1 MSFDPAGFAVRRW
14 QFTLVA
20 FALLAVLGLNAF
32 FSIPR
37 SEDPHFPIPIMVVRA
52 VLPGA
57 EPTEMEQLVADP
69 LEDALDGLDDVEEI
83 RSTSQDGAAVVQ
95 VSFDW
100 SVEPDRKYDEVVREV
115 NAIRSR
121 LPDGLALLEVRRAR
135 TTEVAI
141 VQVALV
147 SDHLPMRRLEKV
159 AERLRERLA
168 RTPGVRQAE
177 YWGAPPSEVQVALDL
192 PKLSA
197 LQLPATAVADALAAA
212 GAEAPIGA
220 VHAGDRRFNVKSGGA
235 FRDLEAIRQTPVR
248 SVDGRVVRVQDVAQ
262 VGWAQAE
269 ATHLTRFNG
278 QRALFVTVKQ
288 KDGADVAKVTR
299 SVNAALDEFERSLPP
314 GVKLER
320 AFQQSENVKHRLNRL
335 FRDFGLA
342 LTLVLI
348 TLLPLGLRAGVVV
361 MMSIPLSLLM
371 GLAVMQGFGFTL
383 NQLAI
388 AGFVLSLGLLVD
400 DSIVVTENIA
410 RRLREGEDR
419 TAAAVNGT
427 RQISL
432 AVLGCTAT
440 LMLAFLPLM
449 ALPEG
454 SGAYIRSLPVA
465 VLTTVGASLIVSLTI
480 VPFLASRIL
489 SRHEDPEGNAL
500 LRTINGGI
508 HRFYTPILHRALAR
522 PWIALA
528 IILGICATTIPMLGA
543 IGSSLFPAA
552 ETPQFIVR
560 IETQQGTAL
569 AKTDE
574 ALRFVE
580 RRLAQE
586 EAIVWRAANLGRGNP
601 QIFYNVNQAE
611 PQPNYAEVY
620 ASLEAWEPGE
630 SGALLD
636 ALRRDFDRYPGA
648 RIRVIVFE
656 NGPPIE
662 APIAVRL
669 QGQNLEVLKA
679 LAGQA
684 EGVLKATPGAR
695 DVVNPMRLDRT
706 DLELGLDE
714 AKAAAL
720 GVPAGA
726 GRRIARLAL
735 SGEPVARYRDA
746 DGDDYAVNVR
756 LPMAGRNELAALED
770 IYLPTTTGSAVPLGV
785 VAEPELTSSPARI
798 DRIDRLRTVTVT
810 AYVSTGYL
818 TSAVTEDVVAR
829 LESEL
834 NLPPGY
840 TLSLG
845 GQAEAQSESF
855 AGLGAAIMIAVFGI
869 LAVLVLEFGRFRT
882 ALVVA
887 GIIPLG
893 LFGAVT
899 ALWITGN
906 SMSFTATIGM
916 IALIGIEIKN
926 SILLVDFT
934 EQLRRG
940 GMALRP
946 AIERAGEVRFL
957 PVLLTSVTAIAGL
970 APLALEGS
978 GLYSPL
984 AIAII
989 GGLVTST
996 VLSRVA
1002 TPVMY
1007 WLLSRGEKAAEPTA
1021 EAGAAAPS
1029 PAV

>member
-1 MSFDPAGFAVRRW
+1 MRFDPAGFAVRRW
-14 QFTLVA
+14 QFTLLA

-32 FSIPR
+32 NSIPR
-37 SEDPHFPIPIMVVRA
+37 SEDPHFPIPVVIVRA

-57 EPTEMEQLVADP
+57 EPTEVEQLIADP
-69 LEDALDGLDDVEEI
+69 LEDVLDGLDDVGEI
-83 RSTSQDGAAVVQ
+83 RSFSQDGAAVIQ
-95 VSFDW
+95 VEFDW
-100 SVEPDRKYDEVVREV
+100 SVDPVRKYDEVVREV
-115 NAIRSR
+115 NALRPS
-121 LPDGLALLEVRRAR
+121 LPQGLVSLEVQRAR
-135 TTEVAI
+135 TTEVAV

-147 SDHLPMRRLEKV
+147 SEHLPMRRLEKV

-168 RTPGVRQAE
+168 RAPGVRQAE
-177 YWGAPPSEVQVALDL
+177 YWGAPASEVQVALDL
-192 PKLSA
+192 PRLSA

-212 GAEAPIGA
+212 GAETPIGA

-235 FRDLEAIRQTPVR
+235 FRDLEAIAQTPVR
-248 SVDGRVVRVQDVAQ
+248 AVDGRVVRVRDVAQ
-262 VGWAQAE
+262 VSWAQAE
-269 ATHLTRFNG
+269 PTHLARFNG

-288 KDGADVAKVTR
+288 KDGADVARITR
-299 SVNAALDEFERSLPP
+299 NVNAALDEFEKSLPP

-320 AFQQSENVKHRLNRL
+320 GFQQSENVKHRLNRL

-342 LTLVLI
+342 LGLVLI
-348 TLLPLGLRAGVVV
+348 TLLPLGLRAGLVV
-361 MMSIPLSLLM
+361 MISIPLSLLM
-371 GLAVMQGFGFTL
+371 GVAAIHALGFTL

-410 RRLREGEDR
+410 RRLREGEER
-419 TAAAVNGT
+419 TIAAINGT

-489 SRHEDPEGNAL
+489 SRHEDPEGNL
-500 LRTINGGI
+500 ILRTINGGI

-528 IILGICATTIPMLGA
+528 IILALCATTIPMLGA

-552 ETPQFIVR
+552 ETPQFLVR
-560 IETQQGTAL
+560 IEAQQGTAL
-569 AKTDE
+569 AKTDQ

-580 RRLAQE
+580 QRLAQE
-586 EAIVWRAANLGRGNP
+586 EDIVWQAANLGRGNP
-601 QIFYNVNQAE
+601 QIFYNVSQGE
-611 PQPNYAEVY
+611 PQPNYAEVH
-620 ASLEAWEPGE
+620 ASLKAWEPGRSE
-630 SGALLD
+630 ALLD
-636 ALRRDFDRYPGA
+636 ALRRDFDSYPGA
-648 RIRVIVFE
+648 RIRVVVFE

-679 LAGQA
+679 LAAQA
-684 EGVLKATPGAR
+684 EAVLKATPGAR
-695 DVVNPMRLDRT
+695 DVANPMRIDRT
-706 DLELGLDE
+706 DLDLGLDE

-726 GRRIARLAL
+726 GRRITRLAL
-735 SGEPVARYRDA
+735 SGEPVARYRDP
-746 DGDDYAVNVR
+746 DGDDYAVKVR
-756 LPMAGRNELAALED
+756 LPMDQRNELSALQN
-770 IYLPTTTGSAVPLGV
+770 IYLPTTTGTAVPLGA
-785 VAEPELTSSPARI
+785 VAEPRLTSSPARI

-810 AYVSTGYL
+810 GYVATGYL
-818 TSAVTEDVVAR
+818 TSAVTAQALQK
-829 LESEL
+829 LETEL

-840 TLSLG
+840 TLRLG

-855 AGLGAAIMIAVFGI
+855 AGLGAAVMVAIFGI
-869 LAVLVLEFGRFRT
+869 LAVLVLEFGKFKT

-893 LFGAVT
+893 LFGAVS
-899 ALWITGN
+899 ALWLTGN

-934 EQLRRG
+934 EQLRRT
-940 GMALRP
+940 GMPLRP
-946 AIERAGEVRFL
+946 ALEKAGEVRFL

-970 APLALEGS
+970 TPLALEGS

-984 AIAII
+984 AIAIM

-1007 WLLSRGEKAAEPTA
+1007 WLLSRGEAEPETET
-1021 EAGAAAPS
+1021 EAFVGAPS
-1029 PAV
+1029 PIV

>member
-20 FALLAVLGLNAF
+20 FALLTVLGLNSF
-32 FSIPR
+32 FSTPR
-37 SEDPHFPIPIMVVRA
+37 SEDPHFAIPIMIVRA

-57 EPTEMEQLVADP
+57 EPTEMEQLIADP
-69 LEDALDGLDDVEEI
+69 LEDVLDSLDDVDEI
-83 RSTSQDGAAVVQ
+83 RSTSQDGAAVIQ
-95 VSFDW
+95 VLFNW
-100 SVEPDRKYDEVVREV
+100 SVDADRKYDEVVREV
-115 NAIRSR
+115 NALRPS

-135 TTEVAI
+135 TTEVAV

-147 SDHLPMRRLEKV
+147 SEHLPMRRLEKV

-192 PKLSA
+192 PRLA
-197 LQLPATAVADALAAA
+197 AMQLPATAVADALRAA
-212 GAEAPIGA
+212 GAEAPLGA
-220 VHAGDRRFNVKSGGA
+220 IHAGERRFNVKAGGA
-235 FRDLEAIRQTPVR
+235 FRNLEAIAQTPVR
-248 SVDGRVVRVQDVAQ
+248 TVNGQVVRVRDVAT
-262 VGWAQAE
+262 VGWSQAE
-269 ATHLTRFNG
+269 PSHLTRFNG
-278 QRALFVTVKQ
+278 ARAVFVTVKQ
-288 KDGADVAKVTR
+288 KDGADVARLTR
-299 SVNAALDEFERSLPP
+299 SVNAALDEFEQTLPA

-320 AFQQSENVKHRLNRL
+320 GFQQSENVKHRLNRL
-335 FRDFGLA
+335 FRDFGIA

-348 TLLPLGLRAGVVV
+348 TLLPLGFRAGVVV
-361 MMSIPLSLLM
+361 MLSIPLSLLI
-371 GLAVMQGFGFTL
+371 GLSVMQGLGFTL

-410 RRLREGEDR
+410 RRLRAGEDR
-419 TAAAVNGT
+419 VTAAINGT
-427 RQISL
+427 RQISM

-449 ALPEG
+449 FLPEG

-465 VLTTVGASLIVSLTI
+465 VLTTVAASLVVSLTI
-480 VPFLASRIL
+480 IPFLASRIL

-500 LRTINGGI
+500 LRAVNGGI
-508 HRFYTPILHRALAR
+508 HRIYTPILRLALAR
-522 PWIALA
+522 PWAALA
-528 IILGICATTIPMLGA
+528 IILAICATTIPMLGA
-543 IGSSLFPAA
+543 IGSSLFPPA
-552 ETPQFIVR
+552 ETPQFLVR
-560 IETQQGTAL
+560 IETQQGTSM

-574 ALRFVE
+574 ALRYVE
-580 RRLAQE
+580 TRLAQE
-586 EAIVWRAANLGRGNP
+586 EAVVWQAANLRRGNP

-620 ASLEAWEPGE
+620 ASFAAWKPGE
-630 SGALLD
+630 SPALLD
-636 ALRRDFDRYPGA
+636 ALRADFDRYPGA

-669 QGQNLEVLKA
+669 RGQDLNVLKA
-679 LAGQA
+679 LAAQGEA
-684 EGVLKATPGAR
+684 ILKTTPGAR
-695 DVVNPMRLDRT
+695 DVANPMRLDRT
-706 DLELGLDE
+706 DLDLGLDE

-720 GVPAGA
+720 GAPAGA
-726 GRRIARLAL
+726 ARRITRLAL

-746 DGDDYAVNVR
+746 DGDDYSVNVR
-756 LPMAGRNELAALED
+756 LPMAGRNELSALQD
-770 IYLPTTTGSAVPLGV
+770 IYLPTVTGQSVPLAA
-785 VAEPELTSSPARI
+785 VANPVLTSSPARI
-798 DRIDRLRTVTVT
+798 DRVDRQRTVTLT
-810 AYVSTGYL
+810 AYVTTGYL
-818 TSAVTEDVVAR
+818 TSAVSAEVLKR
-829 LESEL
+829 LEAEMS
-834 NLPPGY
+834 LPPGY
-840 TLSLG
+840 TLTLG

-855 AGLGAAIMIAVFGI
+855 AGLGAAVMIAVFGI
-869 LAVLVLEFGRFRT
+869 LAVLVLEFGKFKT

-893 LFGAVT
+893 LFGAVA
-899 ALWITGN
+899 ALWLTGN

-916 IALIGIEIKN
+916 IALIGIEIKS

-934 EQLRRG
+934 EQLRRTG
-940 GMALRP
+940 VALRP

-970 APLALEGS
+970 MPLALENS

-996 VLSRVA
+996 LLSRVA

-1007 WLLSRGEKAAEPTA
+1007 WLLSRGEPETEPVL
-1021 EAGAAAPS
+1021 S
-1029 PAV
+1029 PQPV

>member
-1 MSFDPAGFAVRRW
+1 MNFDPAGFAVRRW

-20 FALLAVLGLNAF
+20 FALLTVLGLNAF
-32 FSIPR
+32 ASIPR
-37 SEDPHFPIPIMVVRA
+37 SEDPHFPIPVMIVRA

-57 EPTEMEQLVADP
+57 EPTEMEQLIADP
-69 LEDALDGLDDVEEI
+69 LEDALDGLDDVGEI
-83 RSTSQDGAAVVQ
+83 RSTSQDGSAVVQ
-95 VSFDW
+95 VEFDW
-100 SVEPDRKYDEVVREV
+100 SVDTDRKYDEVVREV
-115 NAIRSR
+115 NALRPT

-135 TTEVAI
+135 TTEVAV

-168 RTPGVRQAE
+168 RAPGVRQAE

-192 PKLSA
+192 PRLAA
-197 LQLPATAVADALAAA
+197 LRLPATAVADALAAA

-220 VHAGDRRFNVKSGGA
+220 VHAGDRRFNVKAGGA
-235 FRDLEAIRQTPVR
+235 FRDLDAIRQTPVR
-248 SVDGRVVRVQDVAQ
+248 SVDGQVVRVQDVAQ
-262 VGWAQAE
+262 VDWSQAE

-278 QRALFVTVKQ
+278 ARAVFVTVKQ
-288 KDGADVAKVTR
+288 KDGADVARLTAG
-299 SVNAALDEFERSLPP
+299 VNAALDEFEKTLPS

-320 AFQQSENVKHRLNRL
+320 GFQQAENVKHRLNRL

-348 TLLPLGLRAGVVV
+348 TLLPLGFRAGVVV
-361 MMSIPLSLLM
+361 MMSIPLSLLI
-371 GLAVMQGFGFTL
+371 GLSVMQGLGFTL

-410 RRLREGEDR
+410 RRLRAGEDR
-419 TAAAVNGT
+419 TTAAINGT
-427 RQISL
+427 RQISM

-449 ALPEG
+449 FLPEG
-454 SGAYIRSLPVA
+454 AGAYIRSLPVA
-465 VLTTVGASLIVSLTI
+465 VLTTVAASLLVSLTVI
-480 VPFLASRIL
+480 PFLASRIL
-489 SRHEDPEGNAL
+489 SRHEDPEGNVI
-500 LRTINGGI
+500 LRTINGAI

-522 PWIALA
+522 PWAALA
-528 IILGICATTIPMLGA
+528 IILAICATTIPMLGA
-543 IGSSLFPAA
+543 IGSSLFPPA

-560 IETQQGTAL
+560 IETQQGTSM

-574 ALRFVE
+574 ALRYVE
-580 RRLAQE
+580 ARLAQE
-586 EAIVWRAANLGRGNP
+586 EAVVWRAANLGRGNP

-620 ASLEAWEPGE
+620 ASLGAWEPGE
-630 SGALLD
+630 SPQLLD
-636 ALRRDFDRYPGA
+636 GLRRDFDLYPGA

-669 QGQNLEVLKA
+669 QGQNLSVLKA
-679 LAGQA
+679 LAAQTEA
-684 EGVLKATPGAR
+684 VLKATPGAR
-695 DVVNPMRLDRT
+695 DVANPMRLDRT
-706 DLELGLDE
+706 DLDLGLDE

-726 GRRIARLAL
+726 GRRITRLAL
-735 SGEPVARYRDA
+735 SGESVARYRDA

-756 LPMAGRNELAALED
+756 LPMEGRNELAALD
-770 IYLPTTTGSAVPLGV
+770 GIYLPTTTGQNVPMAAVATPR
-785 VAEPELTSSPARI
+785 LTSSPARI
-798 DRIDRLRTVTVT
+798 DRVDRLRTVTIT

-818 TSAVTEDVVAR
+818 TSKVTSDAQAR
-829 LESEL
+829 LDEAIV
-834 NLPPGY
+834 LPPGY
-840 TLSLG
+840 GLSLG

-855 AGLGAAIMIAVFGI
+855 AGLGAAVMIAIFGI
-869 LAVLVLEFGRFRT
+869 LAVLVLEFGKFKT

-893 LFGAVT
+893 LFGAVA
-899 ALWITGN
+899 ALWLTGN

-934 EQLRRG
+934 EQLRRTG
-940 GMALRP
+940 VPLRA

-970 APLALEGS
+970 TPLALEGS

-984 AIAII
+984 AIAIM

-996 VLSRVA
+996 FLSRVA

-1007 WLLSRGEKAAEPTA
+1007 WLLSRGEREPEAASDAVLT
-1021 EAGAAAPS
+1021 APS
-1029 PAV
+1029 PVV